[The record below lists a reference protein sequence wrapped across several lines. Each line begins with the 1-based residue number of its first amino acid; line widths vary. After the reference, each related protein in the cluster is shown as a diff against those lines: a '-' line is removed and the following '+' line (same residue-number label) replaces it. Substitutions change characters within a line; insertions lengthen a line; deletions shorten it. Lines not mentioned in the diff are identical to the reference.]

1 MTPLSNVILFSSVAG
16 AATLVGLAMVLAA
29 GRWTEKYCG
38 YIVSS
43 AAGFLVAIAAAHI
56 LPEALKLNGW
66 APLWFVVGFVV
77 FFAAE
82 HILTIHACGHKECDH
97 ESVGLVAAAG
107 IGLHSL
113 FDGIAIG
120 VGFEVDAA
128 LGILTAVA
136 VILHELPEG
145 VFTYTILINSGAD
158 KRRSIIY
165 SVLVALATP
174 VGAILTF
181 VLFRQWVNE
190 AVLGVLLGF
199 IGGTFI
205 YIGAGDLTPEAH
217 RGRSFAN
224 IVMLALGAA
233 GAVGLGL
240 LAH

>member
-1 MTPLSNVILFSSVAG
+1 MTPFANVVLFSSIAG
-16 AATLVGLAMVLAA
+16 AATLVGIAMVLAA

-38 YIVSS
+38 YIVSA
-43 AAGFLVAIAAAHI
+43 AAGFLVAIAVAHV
-56 LPEALKLNGW
+56 LPEALKLNDQS
-66 APLWFVVGFVV
+66 PLWFISGFVV
-77 FFAAE
+77 FFAVE
-82 HILTIHACGHKECDH
+82 HFITVHACRHKDCDH
-97 ESVGLVAAAG
+97 EGRGLTAAAG
-107 IGLHSL
+107 IGIHSL
-113 FDGIAIG
+113 FDGVAIG

-128 LGILTAVA
+128 LGILTAAA

-158 KRRSIIY
+158 KRRSIVY

-174 VGAILTF
+174 VGAVLTF

-190 AVLGVLLGF
+190 AVLGVMLGF

-217 RGRSFAN
+217 RGRSFVN
-224 IVMLALGAA
+224 VVMLALGAV
-233 GAVGLGL
+233 GAVGLGF